1 MEKTCEKKKNLCQ
14 KGMPWSTKSSYLESP
29 DSVLPGAFRN
39 CYRQLHMKHECESSS
54 YSFLQT
60 CEEMWYLSENNN
72 IFIWRELFRKKLRN
86 SSLKSFVLKNYLC
99 WFSSDK
105 EIPNHHQKWRLLWAE
120 ELKTSGFV
128 DRYIVNDSSD
138 ICKIIEIVIL
148 ISSLFTKT
156 RERLPE
162 AVELHFMRA
171 SNLRWKHKFDAVKQL
186 VTIRPVEFR
195 PQTH

>member
-1 MEKTCEKKKNLCQ
+1 M
-14 KGMPWSTKSSYLESP
+14 
-29 DSVLPGAFRN
+29 
-39 CYRQLHMKHECESSS
+39 
-54 YSFLQT
+54 
-60 CEEMWYLSENNN
+60 
-72 IFIWRELFRKKLRN
+72 
-86 SSLKSFVLKNYLC
+86 
-99 WFSSDK
+99 
-105 EIPNHHQKWRLLWAE
+105 
-120 ELKTSGFV
+120 
-128 DRYIVNDSSD
+128 VNDSSD

-171 SNLRWKHKFDAVKQL
+171 SNLRWKHKFGAVKQL